1 MLSVAIRK
9 TYSLHQVSGE
19 RLRRMQLD
27 TIVEEG
33 ESSGLGVEF
42 MVEKRG
48 EEGVRERG
56 KLEGVAGWN
65 YTFTFV

>member
-1 MLSVAIRK
+1 MLFVAIRK
-9 TYSLHQVSGE
+9 TYSLHHVSGK

-33 ESSGLGVEF
+33 EFSGLGVEF
-42 MVEKRG
+42 MVEKGG
-48 EEGVRERG
+48 EEGVSERG

-65 YTFTFV
+65 YAFTFV